1 MKTFIC
7 SLSLFLFCGLANS
20 LAQSRTDLPL
30 YNAEQERKQ
39 QVLSLLNNLLQRQE
53 GIQLGYDSLQKT
65 IRQDSTQRYNNL
77 KKPKTLQ
84 YGNRKVYRND

>member
-1 MKTFIC
+1 MKIFIC
-7 SLSLFLFCGLANS
+7 SVLLFFFFGLATS
-20 LAQSRTDLPL
+20 QAQSRTDLPL
-30 YNAEQERKQ
+30 YNVEQERKQ
-39 QVLSLLNNLLQRQE
+39 QVLSLLNHLLQRHE